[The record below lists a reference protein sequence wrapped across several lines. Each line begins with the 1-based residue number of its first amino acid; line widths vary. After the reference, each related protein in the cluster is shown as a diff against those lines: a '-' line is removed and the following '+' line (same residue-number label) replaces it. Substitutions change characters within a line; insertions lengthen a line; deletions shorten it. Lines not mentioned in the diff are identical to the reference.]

1 MGAGL
6 AMQRL
11 VVAAVVGIDGLS
23 GVFDGPPTGAVPPYL
38 VIGPELI
45 TDWSTKTEFG
55 HEHRVQ
61 LRLWDDGRSAARIKP
76 LMGAVEAALAGL
88 SGSADGHRLVS
99 SRLVRMLVLTGD
111 DDWTQG
117 LIEFRLRSVAAP
129 PTNGN

>member
-11 VVAAVVGIDGLS
+11 MVAALTGIDGLA
-23 GVFDGPPTGAVPPYL
+23 VFDGPPADTAPPYL

-45 TDWSTKTEFG
+45 TDWSTKTGTG

-61 LRLWDDGRSAARIKP
+61 LRLWDEGRSVARIKP
-76 LMGAVEAALAGL
+76 LLGMVEAVMAGL

-99 SRLVRMLVLTGD
+99 SRLVRTLVLTGD
-111 DDWTQG
+111 DGWTQG
-117 LIEFRLRSVAAP
+117 LIEFRLRSVAL
-129 PTNGN
+129 N